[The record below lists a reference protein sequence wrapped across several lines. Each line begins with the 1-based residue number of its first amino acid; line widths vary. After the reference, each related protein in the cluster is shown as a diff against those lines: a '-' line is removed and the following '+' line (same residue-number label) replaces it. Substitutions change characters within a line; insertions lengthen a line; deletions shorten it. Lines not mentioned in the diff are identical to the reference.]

1 MIDYHIFK
9 IIYFLILINWLFGWT
24 LIIQIIKILI

>member
-1 MIDYHIFK
+1 MINYHIQI

-24 LIIQIIKILI
+24 LIIQKIKI

>member
-9 IIYFLILINWLFGWT
+9 IIHKTLINWLFGWT
-24 LIIQIIKILI
+24 LIIQIIKI

>member
-1 MIDYHIFK
+1 MIDYHIET

-24 LIIQIIKILI
+24 LIIQIIKIYI